1 MRGVAWPTGWPA
13 AAHED
18 TGHKQCTTFSWTASG
33 QSFGFPPAPALLRPV
48 KENAGPRAPGVKSV
62 QIVRQISSCTDP
74 GSQVALF
81 FAIVPM
87 YSVSASSFAAKA
99 SNCARLS

>member
-1 MRGVAWPTGWPA
+1 MTVRQNQHSGTRTEQRRDSPL
-13 AAHED
+13 
-18 TGHKQCTTFSWTASG
+18 AS
-33 QSFGFPPAPALLRPV
+33 PRALALLRPV
-48 KENAGPRAPGVKSV
+48 KENSGPRAPGVKSV
-62 QIVRQISSCTDP
+62 QMVRQISSCTDP

-87 YSVSASSFAAKA
+87 YSVSASSFAARA

>member
-1 MRGVAWPTGWPA
+1 MTVRQNQHAGLEVKT
-13 AAHED
+13 
-18 TGHKQCTTFSWTASG
+18 SG
-33 QSFGFPPAPALLRPV
+33 QSFSSSRALARLRPV
-48 KENAGPRAPGVKSV
+48 KENAGPRALGVMSV

-99 SNCARLS
+99 SNCARFS